1 MHFTAPGSA
10 RTRLGRLLRAKP
22 DHRTPSRGKKIEP
35 RRQET
40 SDGGL
45 HPLQALDQETGWDS
59 LNLIGDRL
67 KEGAD
72 DFYILNFSR
81 LANRVDRLIEQA
93 SGV

>member
-1 MHFTAPGSA
+1 
-10 RTRLGRLLRAKP
+10 
-22 DHRTPSRGKKIEP
+22 
-35 RRQET
+35 
-40 SDGGL
+40 
-45 HPLQALDQETGWDS
+45 
-59 LNLIGDRL
+59 L